1 MTANLWRRLHARK
14 ESVERAPDACQP
26 DNVFLHWL
34 VLMGVLVFV
43 TVVMWWRGAWHGL
56 NAADPTGITQLITV
70 VFYVAL
76 LWCGARTWAL
86 RNELHALKNYPNPAA
101 QKWASEYFISLK
113 KPNPNREA
121 LAELLA
127 EQASGVHE
135 TAWWFNGLLLKLG
148 LLGTVVGF
156 ILMAF
161 TVANFDAFDVEK
173 AQLLLRNMN
182 RGMGVAL
189 LTTLVGLIGNMILGW
204 QLLQLDRTA
213 DTLVSQAVKKGLNDG
228 V

>member
-1 MTANLWRRLHARK
+1 MTFGLWSRLRA
-14 ESVERAPDACQP
+14 RAPRNAHATNAD
-26 DNVFLHWL
+26 DVFLHWL
-34 VLMGVLVFV
+34 VLMGVVIFLS
-43 TVVMWWRGAWHGL
+43 VVMWWRGAWQAL

-70 VFYVAL
+70 VFYIAL
-76 LWCGARTWAL
+76 FWCGARAWTLRTEMRAL
-86 RNELHALKNYPNPAA
+86 HTKTPAA
-101 QKWASEYFISLK
+101 QNWSSEYLSLLK
-113 KPNPNREA
+113 NPSADRDA
-121 LAELLA
+121 LAELLT
-127 EQASGVHE
+127 EKASGSHE

-173 AQLLLRNMN
+173 AQVLLRNMN

-189 LTTLVGLIGNMILGW
+189 LTTLVGLIGNMVLGW
-204 QLLQLDRTA
+204 QLLQLDRAA
-213 DTLVSQAVKKGLNDG
+213 DALVSQTVKKGMSSG

>member
-1 MTANLWRRLHARK
+1 MTANLWAKLRA
-14 ESVERAPDACQP
+14 RAPRSRDAL
-26 DNVFLHWL
+26 DADSVFLHWL
-34 VLMGVLVFV
+34 VLMGVLIFV
-43 TVVMWWRGAWHGL
+43 STVMWWRGAWHAL
-56 NAADPTGITQLITV
+56 NAADPTGITQLIAV
-70 VFYVAL
+70 VFFVAL
-76 LWCGARTWAL
+76 LWCGARAWTLRHELRAL
-86 RNELHALKNYPNPAA
+86 SVYTPGA
-101 QKWASEYFISLK
+101 QNWASDYLSALK
-113 KPNPNREA
+113 KPGADREA
-121 LAELLA
+121 LAELLT
-127 EQASGVHE
+127 EKASGSHE

-173 AQLLLRNMN
+173 AQVLLRNMN

-213 DTLVSQAVKKGLNDG
+213 DALVSQSVQHGMRVDGL
-228 V
+228 

>member
-1 MTANLWRRLHARK
+1 MTFGFWSRLRA
-14 ESVERAPDACQP
+14 RAPRNAHATNAD
-26 DNVFLHWL
+26 DVFLHWL

-43 TVVMWWRGAWHGL
+43 GVVMWWRGAWQAL
-56 NAADPTGITQLITV
+56 NTADPTGITQLITL
-70 VFYVAL
+70 VFFVAL
-76 LWCGARTWAL
+76 LWCGARAWTL
-86 RNELHALKNYPNPAA
+86 RNEMHALNRSIPAA
-101 QKWASEYFISLK
+101 QNWASEYLFSLK
-113 KPNPNREA
+113 NPGADRDA
-121 LAELLA
+121 LAELLT
-127 EQASGVHE
+127 EKASGSHE

-173 AQLLLRNMN
+173 AQVLLRNMT

-213 DTLVSQAVKKGLNDG
+213 DALVSQTVKKGMSSG
-228 V
+228 I